1 MDYGCQ
7 YLTPRTNPSKTQPT
21 AKISPANLIRSK
33 FGDQCKTVTV
43 SSTLKRVYQ
52 FDQITFFSIRS
63 KSIQLIEDVGQVVE
77 TIFLEHAFACVHM
90 TFYYLTHCWTPLA
103 TPKSLQ

>member
-1 MDYGCQ
+1 MDYGCLS
-7 YLTPRTNPSKTQPT
+7 YAPNKPSKIQPT

-43 SSTLKRVYQ
+43 SSTLKTRSL
-52 FDQITFFSIRS
+52 FFSIRS